1 MAGEASR
8 ALFTGEEVLHLLEC
22 YEDEL
27 DDADLDEIF
36 PGSDDELGF
45 MEEEVET
52 DGEKYIK
59 LLQTMLLYLMGTYIP
74 HNIAKSMT
82 EMMCVETMYV
92 EMMIPIQ
99 ATDSLRFSV
108 TIPISHR
115 AHHIV

>member
-22 YEDEL
+22 DEDEL

-52 DGEKYIK
+52 DDEKYIK

-82 EMMCVETMYV
+82 EMMYVDTMYV
-92 EMMIPIQ
+92 EMIPIQ
-99 ATDSLRFSV
+99 ATM
-108 TIPISHR
+108 IP
-115 AHHIV
+115 

>member
-22 YEDEL
+22 DEDEL

-52 DGEKYIK
+52 DDEKYIK

-82 EMMCVETMYV
+82 KMMYVETMYL

-99 ATDSLRFSV
+99 ATM
-108 TIPISHR
+108 IP
-115 AHHIV
+115 

>member
-1 MAGEASR
+1 MKLPE
-8 ALFTGEEVLHLLEC
+8 LFTGEEVLHLLEC
-22 YEDEL
+22 DDEL

-52 DGEKYIK
+52 DDEKYIK
-59 LLQTMLLYLMGTYIP
+59 LLETMLLYLMGTYIP

-99 ATDSLRFSV
+99 ATDSLRFAV